1 MRAEVIVFRSLP
13 LREGEKKAKKNHQPR
28 FSLPLSLPLSLSLS
42 LSFSRMATLAENF
55 LADLDELSE
64 GEEEEQQ
71 QQQEDE
77 KEEEEKGNG
86 DDKVC
91 LFSSSSVFDA
101 AVALSLS
108 LARSL
113 PVLLAARSAQSR
125 SYFRTRVWKNA
136 HQSKTR
142 S

>member
-1 MRAEVIVFRSLP
+1 
-13 LREGEKKAKKNHQPR
+13 
-28 FSLPLSLPLSLSLS
+28 
-42 LSFSRMATLAENF
+42 MATLAENF

-64 GEEEEQQ
+64 GEEEEQQQ

-108 LARSL
+108 RSLARFRFFS
-113 PVLLAARSAQSR
+113 PPEARRADLISVHVFGKTLTKVKHAHENK
-125 SYFRTRVWKNA
+125 TKN
-136 HQSKTR
+136 R
-142 S
+142 

>member
-1 MRAEVIVFRSLP
+1 
-13 LREGEKKAKKNHQPR
+13 
-28 FSLPLSLPLSLSLS
+28 
-42 LSFSRMATLAENF
+42 MATLAENF

-64 GEEEEQQ
+64 GEEEEQQQ

-101 AVALSLS
+101 AVALSL
-108 LARSL
+108 ARSL
-113 PVLLAARSAQSR
+113 ASGSFRRQKRAEQILFPYTCLEKRSP
-125 SYFRTRVWKNA
+125 K
-136 HQSKTR
+136 
-142 S
+142 

>member
-1 MRAEVIVFRSLP
+1 
-13 LREGEKKAKKNHQPR
+13 
-28 FSLPLSLPLSLSLS
+28 
-42 LSFSRMATLAENF
+42 MATLAENF

-108 LARSL
+108 LSRSL
-113 PVLLAARSAQSR
+113 TSGSFRRQKRAEQILFPYTCLEKRSP
-125 SYFRTRVWKNA
+125 K
-136 HQSKTR
+136 
-142 S
+142 

>member
-1 MRAEVIVFRSLP
+1 
-13 LREGEKKAKKNHQPR
+13 
-28 FSLPLSLPLSLSLS
+28 
-42 LSFSRMATLAENF
+42 MATLAENF

-64 GEEEEQQ
+64 GEEEEQQQ

-108 LARSL
+108 LARFRFFS
-113 PVLLAARSAQSR
+113 PPEARRADLISVHVFGKTLTKVKHAHENK
-125 SYFRTRVWKNA
+125 TKN
-136 HQSKTR
+136 R
-142 S
+142 